1 MMTYLGGHAQKDGPN
16 YKPSLCSEYKR
27 HLFAQVFSVDR
38 HGVAFTGRP
47 PLLHRKYCT
56 TPLPLD
62 LSEEELVADEAT
74 FTNAVAALDANGW
87 NTHGGIYVS
96 TFCRARVMIIYLL
109 DEIMELALSPGAN
122 PSLESLRYA
131 MYSSNR
137 GIQAPDSTRALKQRE
152 MDTISQFPAGLVYNP
167 QDLADPSIDADILT
181 VRMLLQITHLQNLF
195 LLERLLLRHGAPDE
209 GDLLITTFEIVTL
222 TLTFWTQ
229 KDRFSQVRRYFEW
242 LVCPQTRNLNI
253 WLTMS

>member
-1 MMTYLGGHAQKDGPN
+1 
-16 YKPSLCSEYKR
+16 
-27 HLFAQVFSVDR
+27 
-38 HGVAFTGRP
+38 
-47 PLLHRKYCT
+47 
-56 TPLPLD
+56 
-62 LSEEELVADEAT
+62 
-74 FTNAVAALDANGW
+74 
-87 NTHGGIYVS
+87 
-96 TFCRARVMIIYLL
+96 
-109 DEIMELALSPGAN
+109 
-122 PSLESLRYA
+122 
-131 MYSSNR
+131 
-137 GIQAPDSTRALKQRE
+137 

-242 LVCPQTRNLNI
+242 LVRPQEHSLIALTNNVLVDGFRRTRRWNPMPRTPTTNLS
-253 WLTMS
+253 LEAPQR